1 MNRNGNPF
9 YVEPIIPDMSDQI
22 MEFGKMAMQKDNL
35 AQQRLLEERRLTGDE
50 TYRKGMLENAN
61 QDLALK
67 REEAYAKNPNIRPY
81 SNGEYTKLLVGL
93 QTAGIP
99 TDKISFINGPL
110 KEMAKNPDFKR
121 GDIANM
127 MEQKWPEIYNQTSE
141 EVRNEILSLS
151 KKATGMSP
159 MDPKY
164 KEVAGQIEKLGQ
176 FQSTLDNIK
185 NPKEI
190 FFKDIYQYDQNTKAA
205 LLAQGDAE
213 RAARL
218 NPDTQF
224 MDNKTKQYISQ
235 GMTPQ
240 AANVKAY
247 QDLSNIQAAKA
258 RAGRT
263 QVNVG
268 GGAPLP
274 ANTPAGIPGQKN
286 EAALQGVSA
295 GDAAVIKQLAE
306 YKIPLPSGM
315 ALRTPYW
322 QNILGRVALYDPTF
336 DATQYNVRMAVKR
349 DFTSGTSSK
358 TALSLNTAIGHLE
371 TLAKAADELNNSSF
385 TPINSVVNRIQP
397 LVGDP
402 RVKKLNTTA
411 NAVAGELAT
420 VFKNTSGTDQEIKSW
435 REQFSAYDSPKQIK
449 EGGVNQAIELI
460 GSRLGAL
467 RNKYEQGLGKPIDF
481 HILSPKSRKIL
492 KSLGADVD
500 ALDPGGLTINSMS
513 GTGGR
518 PPLSSFQK

>member
-1 MNRNGNPF
+1 MNGNPF
-9 YVEPIIPDMSDQI
+9 YVPPVIPDMSDQI
-22 MEFGKMAMQKDNL
+22 MQFGQMAMQKDNL
-35 AQQRLLEERRLTGDE
+35 AQQRMMEERKFNSQEKYQT
-50 TYRKGMLENAN
+50 GMLENAN
-61 QDLALK
+61 QDLSLK
-67 REEAYAKNPNIRPY
+67 REEAYSKNPNIRPY
-81 SNGEYTKLLVGL
+81 SEGEYTKLLVGL

-99 TDKISFINGPL
+99 ADKISFINGPL
-110 KEMAKNPDFKR
+110 KEMAKNPDMKR

-127 MEQKWPEIYNQTSE
+127 MEQKWPEIYSQTSD
-141 EVRNEILSLS
+141 EVRSEILSLS
-151 KKATGMSP
+151 KKVAEMSP

-164 KEVAGQIEKLGQ
+164 KAIAGQIEKLGQ
-176 FQSTLDNIK
+176 FQSTLDNVK
-185 NPKEI
+185 NPKEL
-190 FFKDIYQYDQNTKAA
+190 FFKDIYDYEQNSKAA
-205 LLAQGDAE
+205 LLAQGDAT

-218 NPDTQF
+218 NPETQF
-224 MDNKTKQYISQ
+224 MDNKTKQYVSQ

-240 AANVKAY
+240 DANVKAY
-247 QDLSNIQAAKA
+247 QDLSNIKAAQA

-274 ANTPAGIPGQKN
+274 ANVLANATGQRN
-286 EAALQGVSA
+286 ESALQGLSA
-295 GDAAVIKQLAE
+295 GDTAIVKQLAE

-322 QNILGRVALYDPTF
+322 QNILGRVAVYEPTF
-336 DATQYNVRMAVKR
+336 DATQYNVRMGVKR

-371 TLAKAADELNNSSF
+371 SLKKAADELDNSSF
-385 TPINSVVNRIQP
+385 TPINSVVNRLQP
-397 LVGDP
+397 LIGDP

-481 HILSPKSRKIL
+481 QILSPKSRKIL
-492 KSLGADVD
+492 QSLGADVNS
-500 ALDPGGLTINSMS
+500 LDPGGATVNSAPIN
-513 GTGGR
+513 GGR
-518 PPLSSFQK
+518 PPLSAFQK